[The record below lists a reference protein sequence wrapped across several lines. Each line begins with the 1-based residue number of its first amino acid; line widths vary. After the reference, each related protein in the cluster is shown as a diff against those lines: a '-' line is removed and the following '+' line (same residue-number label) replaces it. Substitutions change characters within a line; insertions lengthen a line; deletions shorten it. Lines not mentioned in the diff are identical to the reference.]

1 MGFWS
6 SVGGVVSSMAK
17 SAAEA
22 TREAKELS
30 LQWSGESDHFLARKY
45 KSGSMAEKMAATAVF
60 KEKYPD
66 EEMRRGAMRDA
77 IRTL

>member
-6 SVGGVVSSMAK
+6 SVGSAVGSMAK
-17 SAAEA
+17 NAMDTAQ
-22 TREAKELS
+22 EAKSLS

-45 KSGSMAEKMAATAVF
+45 KSGSMAEKMAASAAF

-66 EEMRRGAMRDA
+66 EEMRKSAMRDA
-77 IRTL
+77 ISTL